1 MPIHAPGT
9 PYLVQA
15 VSTTVR
21 TVRRTRPV
29 AGQTYVCTYLYAL
42 RLWEAIA
49 MYMVQMCSHALKT
62 HTMQR

>member
-1 MPIHAPGT
+1 MSGPGHHAPPRARRMPIHAPGT

-42 RLWEAIA
+42 RL
-49 MYMVQMCSHALKT
+49 
-62 HTMQR
+62 

>member
-1 MPIHAPGT
+1 MSGPGHHAPPRARRMPIHAPGT

-21 TVRRTRPV
+21 TVRRTRP
-29 AGQTYVCTYLYAL
+29 
-42 RLWEAIA
+42 A